1 MSATPEDLELADRID
16 AFVAAHAKTAP
27 GYDPKADAPEERFT
41 GPDSALL
48 ASAAEALRA
57 GLPVRSVWSSW
68 SSGCYGPYGDRA
80 ARAEHD
86 ALVALVGARAR

>member
-1 MSATPEDLELADRID
+1 MTATPEDIALADRID

-27 GYDPKADAPEERFT
+27 GYDPKRDEPEERFT

-48 ASAAEALRA
+48 AAAAHALRA
-57 GLPVRSVWSSW
+57 GAGVRSVWSGW
-68 SSGCYGPYGDRA
+68 ESGCYGPYSDKA

-86 ALVALVGARAR
+86 ALVALVARRAS